1 MGLLV
6 EDFLASRRGIKTY
19 LLTSTIDNCYKKE
32 CCKYMENLKR
42 KETLFIR

>member
-6 EDFLASRRGIKTY
+6 EDFLASRRGIKNIFTY
-19 LLTSTIDNCYKKE
+19 QHNRQLLQKGMLQ
-32 CCKYMENLKR
+32 YMENLKR